1 MTQNRH
7 TEFEAFFPHENVMH
21 VLEREQTVLRSL
33 YQGLTTDFSAGHPP
47 GADSDLTAGNILVAG
62 ASEGS
67 PADSD
72 LMTGDILAAGASE
85 GYPADSD
92 LMTGARSG
100 GKLLPF
106 NPLMPFCPMIWPN
119 DAAFDAGRPVIGSL
133 ATVDGWIVRP
143 VFFEPYEGSPA
154 SEGSADAGAAGA
166 GSPADSVLMSG
177 DICSNFPDLSPF
189 PPLPCPSRIRCLS
202 LQNAP
207 AAGAFCIGYAG
218 PEAEEL
224 IERYL
229 TLENPVRSGEKLVFP
244 LALKVWYFASMKL
257 RYGKNE
263 TGGWFCFWEC
273 GQARWKSARRGKK

>member
-47 GADSDLTAGNILVAG
+47 GAD
-62 ASEGS
+62 
-67 PADSD
+67 PAA
-72 LMTGDILAAGASE
+72 GDILAAGASE

-218 PEAEEL
+218 PEAEAL
-224 IERYL
+224 LERYL

>member
-47 GADSDLTAGNILVAG
+47 GAD
-62 ASEGS
+62 
-67 PADSD
+67 PAA
-72 LMTGDILAAGASE
+72 GDILAAGASE

-154 SEGSADAGAAGA
+154 SEGSADAGAAGAGSPGA

>member
-47 GADSDLTAGNILVAG
+47 GAD
-62 ASEGS
+62 
-67 PADSD
+67 PAA
-72 LMTGDILAAGASE
+72 GDILAEGPGPAFDGGGGLAGASE

-133 ATVDGWIVRP
+133 AAVDGWIVRP

-154 SEGSADAGAAGA
+154 SEGSADAGAADAGAAGA

-218 PEAEEL
+218 PEAEAL
-224 IERYL
+224 LERYL